1 MIYFMFV
8 FSFMLSEWTMTLQQ
22 FMQHTTEREPIGA
35 GIVGY
40 TFRKHFRCH
49 ISVRS
54 SEKKYFSSFIHE
66 NIKIKKRLKDN
77 RRFEQWYIYI
87 YKEMIFTINPN
98 YLHACVRFLFGE
110 IASQSQIRYS
120 DVAMLVQKDIGRL
133 QVSVNDVSTVHV
145 FQSQYYF
152 CRVELHLS
160 LVEHSVL
167 A

>member
-1 MIYFMFV
+1 
-8 FSFMLSEWTMTLQQ
+8 
-22 FMQHTTEREPIGA
+22 
-35 GIVGY
+35 
-40 TFRKHFRCH
+40 
-49 ISVRS
+49 
-54 SEKKYFSSFIHE
+54 
-66 NIKIKKRLKDN
+66 
-77 RRFEQWYIYI
+77 
-87 YKEMIFTINPN
+87 MIFTINPN